1 MSFTL
6 RRGSLS
12 LGMIVAG
19 LALGGYVHTAW
30 PDTSSHVVRLPYGE
44 VMPKTPGAESVRETS
59 YESYPESEL
68 AGVAGAMYLDAYY
81 VFDFGTAPA
90 LDAVTGAPPP
100 VDAG

>member
-1 MSFTL
+1 
-6 RRGSLS
+6 
-12 LGMIVAG
+12 MIVAG
-19 LALGGYVHTAW
+19 LALGGYVYAAW
-30 PDTSSHVVRLPYGE
+30 PDTSPQVVRLPYGE
-44 VMPKTPGAESVRETS
+44 VMPKTPPAEPVRTTTS